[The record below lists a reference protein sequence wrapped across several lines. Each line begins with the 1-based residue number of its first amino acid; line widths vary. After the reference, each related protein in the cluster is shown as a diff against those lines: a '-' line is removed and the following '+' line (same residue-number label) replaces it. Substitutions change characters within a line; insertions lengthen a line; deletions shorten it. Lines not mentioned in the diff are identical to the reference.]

1 MIFHPDLLI
10 FLSLTCLA
18 VITGY
23 YYRQLRN
30 IGRQSLGLL
39 FAGAVVISV
48 TSLIDYLE
56 HTVVFDWVMAPY
68 ATHEA
73 WARIFGFVG
82 YVPAI
87 LLMAAGA
94 YRWFHITVRLEQ
106 EIDLRRAAEESLQQ
120 RTNQLSLALMQAEEA
135 NSAKTR
141 FLANM
146 SHELRT
152 PLNAIIGFSEMMN
165 LKVFGRLKPEYEEYA
180 TLIHTSGKLLLDIIN
195 DILDLSKVEAGHFE
209 LDEKEVRLT
218 ECVEECLPIVEPGL
232 RHAGLAIELDIA
244 SGLSII
250 VDQRITKQM
259 VLNLLSN
266 AIKFTEPGGIITIKT
281 LVLPDG
287 GCSVSVKDT
296 GIGMTDEEVVVARQP
311 FGQVEGVLARSFGG
325 TGLGLALVGTF
336 IELHGGKLEIES
348 EKDVGTEV
356 QLIFPPERVSRE
368 RLKQPA

>member
-1 MIFHPDLLI
+1 MTFHPDLLI
-10 FLSLTCLA
+10 FVSLTCLS

-23 YYRQLRN
+23 YYRQLRT

-39 FAGAVVISV
+39 FAGSIVISV

-56 HTVVFDWVMAPY
+56 HTVVFDWVMAPF
-68 ATHEA
+68 ATHES
-73 WARIFGFVG
+73 WTLIFGLVG

-94 YRWFHITVRLEQ
+94 FRWFHMTIRLEQ
-106 EIDLRRAAEESLQQ
+106 EIDLRRDAEESLQQ
-120 RTNQLSLALMQAEEA
+120 RTKQLSLALMQAEEA
-135 NSAKTR
+135 NTAKTR

-165 LKVFGRLKPEYEEYA
+165 LKVFGQLKPEYEEYA

-195 DILDLSKVEAGHFE
+195 DILDLSKVEAGHFD
-209 LDEKEVRLT
+209 LDEKEMLFSD
-218 ECVEECLPIVEPGL
+218 CVDECLPIVEPGL
-232 RHAGLAIELDIA
+232 KSAGLTIELDIA
-244 SGLSII
+244 SDLALV

-266 AIKFTEPGGIITIKT
+266 AIKFTEPGGVVTIKT
-281 LVLPDG
+281 VTLSDG
-287 GCSVSVKDT
+287 ACAISVKDT
-296 GIGMTDEEVVVARQP
+296 GIGMTQEEVVIARQP

-348 EKDVGTEV
+348 EKGRGTEV
-356 QLIFPPERVSRE
+356 QLIFPAERVSRE